1 MSTTLDRPATRDGL
15 FLWVMHRFA
24 EVFEAQAVI
33 KGGMV
38 FRLLDSPRHTT
49 DIDYVFVPFSSKK
62 EIAGRIADL
71 LDEIEGAAVAIELHS
86 RMLRAD
92 LRVDDASIQIEANV
106 AAECD
111 SIAMATG
118 GFARTLG
125 RPSRVVRVMSPSHA
139 LAHKIAAWNERRL
152 LRDLYDCYF
161 LSGRAKAE
169 PDLDV
174 LDSRLARIESR
185 LPGLKRT
192 RSMSRDQLIDA
203 LRRATARLSDS
214 DLEAE
219 LAGLLPAPELA
230 GLAIR
235 IAVSIEGLITLLRRT
250 RAGAG

>member
-174 LDSRLARIESR
+174 LDSRLAR
-185 LPGLKRT
+185 KRT